1 MPPSSPSSRS
11 YRAYDLT
18 INSQLEVIGA
28 LPTEEEGNPPTAD
41 IDIVMGAV
49 KPLQDPISLAQDG
62 TAFLHFPEIARFACN
77 ADRIVVDCD
86 AAADPHQVRATLIAN
101 ALPCA
106 LWQRGDIVLHAT
118 AFIPAGAATAIG
130 VCASSGGGKSSILRS
145 ALGHGAKSVAD
156 DTVRIASTDQRLR
169 ASGLPAA
176 TWSKREG
183 DERELLNIA
192 TGQCASSAGLAAIF
206 LVENDLSQRDVPSFE
221 RLSGASPFT
230 SLMANR
236 HRPVL
241 PQMLGTQ
248 AANLA
253 IFARLAQLP
262 VYCWH
267 RLMGAPDL
275 AKNEVSFLSQI
286 AKDGP

>member
-1 MPPSSPSSRS
+1 MLPHLFRRGLQPRS
-11 YRAYDLT
+11 
-18 INSQLEVIGA
+18 G
-28 LPTEEEGNPPTAD
+28 
-41 IDIVMGAV
+41 
-49 KPLQDPISLAQDG
+49 
-62 TAFLHFPEIARFACN
+62 F
-77 ADRIVVDCD
+77 
-86 AAADPHQVRATLIAN
+86 
-101 ALPCA
+101 
-106 LWQRGDIVLHAT
+106 VLHLEAGNRQFSDLRLVT
-118 AFIPAGAATAIG
+118 AQN
-130 VCASSGGGKSSILRS
+130 L
-145 ALGHGAKSVAD
+145 
-156 DTVRIASTDQRLR
+156 
-169 ASGLPAA
+169 LPM
-176 TWSKREG
+176 TRSKREG